1 MLCTASYDAYG
12 NTCMKFYEHILNGFK
27 VVERTWFC
35 HRTANYK
42 VQKDVTQKV
51 SIQEL
56 WFLHSACRLMLVN
69 ICMYFH
75 EDILN
80 GFKVIEWTWFCHRT
94 ANYKLQRGVTQKIHT
109 KELWFLHSACHLL
122 VLNICMKF
130 YEYILNSSKVI
141 GRIWFCQ
148 ETAT

>member
-1 MLCTASYDAYG
+1 MVVVLCTASYDAYG
-12 NTCMKFYEHILNGFK
+12 NTCIKFYEHILNSFK

-56 WFLHSACRLMLVN
+56 WFLQTAHRLILVN

-75 EDILN
+75 EDMILSQN
-80 GFKVIEWTWFCHRT
+80 C
-94 ANYKLQRGVTQKIHT
+94 
-109 KELWFLHSACHLL
+109 
-122 VLNICMKF
+122 
-130 YEYILNSSKVI
+130 
-141 GRIWFCQ
+141 
-148 ETAT
+148 